1 MTHIYI
7 RKRNKLPIFF
17 WYLLGSLQTTFVW
30 SVCFSLIC
38 ALTSPDIFSIA
49 FFEALKFSF
58 LIFFIE
64 ALIWRMNT
72 YRDAVSTI
80 IIDDDKQE
88 ITIEYHTYYTFFIQK
103 KTCVIQLCNL
113 NCSYD
118 KYNVLYHFMKKISP
132 LGHFEAVIGFSDIKN
147 HATLVIFSDVGGWT
161 IEQVEMVYNKLLEYK
176 NPIET
181 PMGPRFSKKTG
192 YNGF

>member
-1 MTHIYI
+1 M
-7 RKRNKLPIFF
+7 
-17 WYLLGSLQTTFVW
+17 LGFLQTTFVW

-132 LGHFEAVIGFSDIKN
+132 LWHFETELRFFDNKN
-147 HATLVIFSDVGGWT
+147 LATLVIFSDVGGWT

-181 PMGPRFSKKTG
+181 SMGPRFSKK
-192 YNGF
+192 NRI